1 MVYFNP
7 KPSVPAKKR
16 GVTKSKQKR
25 KRNISPIRSLDD
37 VQMISEYFWD
47 KKQYR
52 NWCLFNVGIA
62 TGLRASDLLKLKVS
76 DMSYC
81 LYNGKI
87 EVVEDA
93 GTCIVEEKTSKY
105 REIILTPEARD
116 IVETYIKI
124 ANLGYD
130 DWMFPSRQGSW
141 KKSLRTNGGDGKTG
155 IPHIAEPKKAGDPID
170 VDSFARILRNA
181 GRDLN
186 LNYKIASHSCRK
198 TFGYREMC
206 LNKDDNQA
214 LSWIQGQL
222 NHSSQDITLRY
233 VGFDEDKAK
242 EFYKRDDR
250 IDELFNQVKE
260 ELVAC
265 LKEGKKDTDA
275 CVDLLMVA
283 KYLERIGDHAVNISE
298 WEVFKETGSIKN
310 ERIL

>member
-1 MVYFNP
+1 MSAAVERKEEQISKLIYFNP

-37 VQMISEYFWD
+37 IQMISEYFWD

-93 GTCIVEEKTSKY
+93 GVCIVEEKTSKY

-181 GRDLN
+181 GRDLG

-242 EFYKRDDR
+242 EYYKKTFYGV
-250 IDELFNQVKE
+250 N
-260 ELVAC
+260 
-265 LKEGKKDTDA
+265 THS
-275 CVDLLMVA
+275 
-283 KYLERIGDHAVNISE
+283 LED
-298 WEVFKETGSIKN
+298 
-310 ERIL
+310 